1 MAYPLYSA
9 YTESEILNASP
20 ERLVQILYE
29 LGIRSLESARE
40 CIRTKDIRGR
50 VRHINKVFDVV
61 TELIN
66 GLDFEQGK
74 EIAANY
80 HRIYEYCQRRLIE
93 ANTRQSEETLAEVQ
107 GLITELNEAWQIVIT
122 RVSAERT
129 SRLLSLEI
137 LPSEQAL
144 AGSLSCLG

>member
-9 YTESEILNASP
+9 YTESEILHASP

-29 LGIRSLESARE
+29 LGIKSLESARE
-40 CIRTKDIRGR
+40 SIRTKDIRGR
-50 VRHINKVFDVV
+50 VRHINKAFDVV

-74 EIAANY
+74 EIAVNY

-93 ANTRQSEETLAEVQ
+93 ANTRQSEEILLEVQ
-107 GLITELNEAWQIVIT
+107 GLVTELNDAWQIVIT

-129 SRLLSLEI
+129 SRLLSPEI
-137 LPSEQAL
+137 LPSEKAL
-144 AGSLSCLG
+144 AGTLSCLG